1 MLRIIV
7 WLIIIR
13 IIYLFFKSMREKEK
27 NKKVLKSKNVNNF
40 ENNFEIENFENF
52 ILFKNLFKNKTI
64 EEFRLDLRK
73 DLRSDLHPVKY
84 ST

>member
-40 ENNFEIENFENF
+40 EIENFENF
-52 ILFKNLFKNKTI
+52 ILFQNLFKNKTI

-73 DLRSDLHPVKY
+73 DLRREVGKQRFIKSL
-84 ST
+84 